1 MKRTLAILAAL
12 AILAVSCGGGGT
24 GSASPTAAATSAATA
39 VATAAPT
46 WTPTRPIELVVQAAA
61 GGGSDIFA
69 RKIAD
74 ILTKEKIVSQP
85 VNVVNKPGG
94 SGAVAYNYILQK
106 KGDPHFLATV
116 TLSYLSTPLQE
127 KPGYVYT
134 DFSNLVTLASDD
146 FVAVVKAESPYQSL
160 NDLVAAAK
168 ARPKE
173 IKVGGTQVG
182 SSDSI
187 IPALIEAAT
196 GAQFN
201 YITFKSGAEVN
212 TAILGG
218 TVDWAAANPGEAK
231 ALIDGKKMRAI
242 ATFSP
247 EPLKGYESVK
257 TAKSQ
262 GIDVVWEQFR
272 GIIAPPGISAAE
284 RAFWTKAIGD
294 MTKSAEWPKYLEE
307 NTLRPLLKTG
317 PDVGKYLDAQ
327 NAQLKTVLTKLGLVK

>member
-1 MKRTLAILAAL
+1 MKRTLAILASL
-12 AILAVSCGGGGT
+12 AILAVSCGGSGT
-24 GSASPTAAATSAATA
+24 GSPSPTAAATTA
-39 VATAAPT
+39 ATAAPT

-74 ILTKEKIVSQP
+74 VLTKEKIVSQP
-85 VNVVNKPGG
+85 INVVNKPGG

-134 DFSNLVTLASDD
+134 DFSNLVTLATDD
-146 FVAVVKAESPYQSL
+146 FIAVVKAESPYQSL

-168 ARPKE
+168 AKPKE

-201 YITFKSGAEVN
+201 YITFRSGAEVN

-218 TVDWAAANPGEAK
+218 TVDWVAANPGEAK
-231 ALIDGKKMRAI
+231 ALIDGKNMRAI
-242 ATFSP
+242 AAFSSV
-247 EPLKGYESVK
+247 PLKGYESVK

-272 GIIAPPGISAAE
+272 GIIGAPGISAAE
-284 RAFWTKAIGD
+284 RAYWTKAHSD
-294 MTKSAEWPKYLEE
+294 LTKSAEWSKYLEE
-307 NTLRPLLKTG
+307 NTLRPLVTTG
-317 PDVGKYLDAQ
+317 PDVDKYLDAQ
-327 NAQLKTVLTKLGLVK
+327 NALLKAVLIKLGLVK

>member
-1 MKRTLAILAAL
+1 MKRTLAILASL
-12 AILAVSCGGGGT
+12 AILAVSCGGSGT
-24 GSASPTAAATSAATA
+24 GSTSPTAAATTAATA
-39 VATAAPT
+39 ATAAPT

-85 VNVVNKPGG
+85 INVVNKPGG

-116 TLSYLSTPLQE
+116 TLSYLTTPLQE

-134 DFSNLVTLASDD
+134 DFSNLLTLATDD
-146 FVAVVKAESPYQSL
+146 FIAVVKAESPYQSL

-168 ARPKE
+168 AKPKE

-201 YITFKSGAEVN
+201 YITFRSGAEVN

-218 TVDWAAANPGEAK
+218 TVDWVAANPGEAK
-231 ALIDGKKMRAI
+231 SLIDGKKMRAI
-242 ATFSP
+242 AAFSSV
-247 EPLKGYESVK
+247 PLKGYESVK

-272 GIIAPPGISAAE
+272 GIIGAPGISVAE
-284 RAFWTKAIGD
+284 RAYWTKALSD
-294 MTKSAEWPKYLEE
+294 LTKSAEWSKYLEE
-307 NTLRPLLKTG
+307 NALRPLVNTG
-317 PDVGKYLDAQ
+317 PDVDKYIDAQ
-327 NAQLKTVLTKLGLVK
+327 NALLKTVLTKLGLVK